1 MADKTWFKLYRG
13 WQDSP
18 MFRTDKDKLCW
29 LWLIENAVIK
39 EATVSICNKPVKVY
53 RGQLCYSI
61 RFLAKAWGANPSY
74 VRCFLKHLK
83 KWHAIDTENDT
94 GQTLISICNY
104 SKYQDKETEND
115 TGQDEKIAQ
124 ERHRNDTNT
133 KNAKNVKKKEYNPLT
148 PLPDFID
155 PEIWTKWVAL
165 RKEIKKPLTK
175 TQAEAQVKKLTVW
188 HNEGFDVNSILQ
200 DSTANGW
207 QGLFKPKG
215 EKHDSSDAMRRGFL
229 NA

>member
-1 MADKTWFKLYRG
+1 MAEKTWFKLYRG

-18 MFRTDKDKLCW
+18 MFRSDKDKLCW
-29 LWLIENAVIK
+29 LWLLENAVVK
-39 EATVSICNKPVKVY
+39 EATVSISNKPVKIN

-83 KWHAIDTENDT
+83 KWHAIHTVNDT
-94 GQTLISICNY
+94 GQTLITICNY
-104 SKYQDKETEND
+104 SRFQDKQSEND
-115 TGQDEKIAQ
+115 TGQHQDIAR

-133 KNAKNVKKKEYNPLT
+133 KNDKNDKKKEYNPPT
-148 PLPDFID
+148 PLPEFISND
-155 PEIWTKWVAL
+155 LWERWEKH

-175 TQAEAQVKKLTVW
+175 TQAEAQVKKLTDW
-188 HNEGFDVNSILQ
+188 HSEGMDVSAVIENSI
-200 DSTANGW
+200 AGGW

-215 EKHDSSDAMRRGFL
+215 ETHDRDAMRRGFE